1 MITALRNQLLVDL
14 QVIEDIQVSRD
25 FERVNAPAVIVR
37 PAVSGTYV
45 DVPDDQRFQRSYRV
59 HVDVFAAVRNGENA
73 LEALEDLI
81 VKVLD
86 NSYPWRLDGVDS
98 VGLINL
104 QGTDYPGA
112 AIHLSRV
119 NAMDEE

>member
-1 MITALRNQLLVDL
+1 MITALRSQLAVDL
-14 QVIEDIQVSRD
+14 AAIEGVQVSRD

-45 DVPDDQRFQRSYRV
+45 DLPDDQRFQRSYRV

-73 LEALEDLI
+73 LEALEALI
-81 VKVLD
+81 ESVLS

-112 AIHLSRV
+112 VIHLSCV
-119 NAMDEE
+119 NSMEEE